1 MAVCMYFICYGWA
14 LTGPIY
20 TFVYLMNISFS
31 QKTSRT
37 KQPFFGEENK
47 HSSIFCEAFVSDFV
61 QYNSY
66 ANRQSLLRLRR
77 HNSIQYMYTLHLYV
91 QSMYISHIC
100 IFMYVRNNKGVKFS
114 SYYFL
119 SGIHFTYFPSVQHQD
134 SKKAKS
140 RPMFFIFHELN
151 ICGNFLPPA

>member
-119 SGIHFTYFPSVQHQD
+119 SGIHFT
-134 SKKAKS
+134 
-140 RPMFFIFHELN
+140 FFLQFSIRTQRKQRVGR
-151 ICGNFLPPA
+151 CFLFFMN